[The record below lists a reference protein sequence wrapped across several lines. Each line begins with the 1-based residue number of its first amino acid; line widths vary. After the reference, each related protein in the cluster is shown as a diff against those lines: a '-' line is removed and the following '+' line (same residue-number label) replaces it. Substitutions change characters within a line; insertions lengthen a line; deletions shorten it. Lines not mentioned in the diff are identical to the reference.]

1 MGAGLRALAS
11 GPPASSRTTPAPS
24 PLARQRGRIRLP
36 FVLPAT
42 LVYSVFFVAPS
53 LAAVVVSLYRW
64 QGVGDDPRWLGLSN
78 YTHLFQDPIFRR
90 AFLNTLLVLVVV
102 GVLVFAIG
110 FLFTVLVRE
119 MRGRS
124 LLRAL
129 IFFPAIVNPVVLAIA
144 WGFILDPT
152 RGVLNTTLRGVGLD
166 GLTQVWLGPD
176 LIFPMI
182 LLTSAWMFTG
192 LFTVILMAG
201 VDRIPPSFYE
211 DCEIAGASLW
221 QRFRHVTLPLTW
233 EVTAVAGVLWVI
245 TAVKSFEFIYA
256 FAGVG
261 ADPPRTTWTASVY
274 VYMTGFSSQGLPEL
288 GRASAMAVVMVIVVG
303 LLAVLL
309 RRAMRRAQVEY

>member
-1 MGAGLRALAS
+1 MGVGLKLSGRAPAS
-11 GPPASSRTTPAPS
+11 PPATSAPS
-24 PLARQRGRIRLP
+24 PLALQRGRIRVP
-36 FVLPAT
+36 FVLPAA
-42 LVYSVFFVAPS
+42 LVYTIFFVVPS

-78 YTHLFQDPIFRR
+78 YSRLLEDPIFRR

-102 GVLVFAIG
+102 GALVFALG

-119 MRGRS
+119 MRGRGA
-124 LLRAL
+124 LRAL

-152 RGVLNTTLRGVGLD
+152 RGALNTTLRSVGL
-166 GLTQVWLGPD
+166 GSLTQVWLGPD

-182 LLTSAWMFTG
+182 LLTMAWMFTG

-211 DCEIAGASLW
+211 DCEIAGASMW
-221 QRFRHVTLPLTW
+221 QQFRHVTLPLTW
-233 EVTAVAGVLWVI
+233 EVTAVAAVLWVI

-288 GRASAMAVVMVIVVG
+288 GQASAMSVVMVVVVG
-303 LLAVLL
+303 VLAVLL
-309 RRAMRRAQVEY
+309 RRVMRRQQVEY